1 MDYKKNDEAVAS
13 FLNLSRKRF
22 PPPPLPSSMEKCAK
36 LAKTHFAVV
45 EQDKMETISG
55 GGYGRGGESA
65 TKMVLR
71 CPFCG
76 FEFDAI
82 ERASCLDTSLA
93 PHYCPNCDFPRLL
106 ILKALEITCDQ
117 KRGENKT

>member
-1 MDYKKNDEAVAS
+1 MNDKKNDEAVAD

-22 PPPPLPSSMEKCAK
+22 SPPPLPNSMEECEE
-36 LAKTHFAVV
+36 LAKKRFAIVG
-45 EQDKMETISG
+45 QNAMETTSG
-55 GGYGRGGESA
+55 GGYGHGGESA

-82 ERASCLDTSLA
+82 ERASCFNGSLA
-93 PHYCPNCDFPRLL
+93 PQHCPNCDFPRSLL
-106 ILKALEITCDQ
+106 LKAQEIAFSQ
-117 KRGENKT
+117 KDGENKT